1 MNPRVL
7 PVLAL
12 VFLLPSLAAA
22 QQAPVLTGVITTRD
36 DGLSLP
42 GATVSIE
49 ALSLS
54 ATTDNDGRYTLTLP
68 PEAVGQS
75 YEVRVSAAGL
85 VPRTWT
91 LRPEAGTLT
100 QDFALSLTFQEE
112 ITVGSRAVGVEAE
125 KATPVDILTS
135 RQIETA
141 GFTETMQVV
150 QALAPSFN
158 FPRTTIAD
166 GSASVRPAT
175 LRGLG
180 PDQILV
186 LLNGK
191 RRHNTALVHVNGTV
205 GRGSTGVDLNAIPIS
220 AIERVEILRDGA
232 AAQYGSDAIA
242 GVMNIVLKSGK
253 QPLTLSAKAG
263 AAITDQ
269 GVGDNVT
276 DGELFDGSAS
286 MGWNVGSGWLSAA
299 LEFRDRNRTNRA
311 APDLRD
317 QIRAGDRLDNPVAQ
331 PNHWVGDP
339 EARDV
344 IGFLNAQFPIG
355 GSGSSFVYA
364 FGGWSRRDALAPGF
378 FRRALEA
385 GTQPAIY
392 PLGYLP
398 KIETDTGDAAG
409 TLGVRG
415 VRSDWYWDLSA
426 TYGRNTMGF
435 NIVDTL
441 NVSLG
446 PTIPPNALEFYAGQL
461 AASQFTANADLSRQL
476 ELGLSGPT
484 NLAIGVEFRREGYQ
498 IVAGEEGSYIDGGF
512 RDQFGNPATPGAQVF
527 AGWRPSNERDESR
540 SNVAAYIDAEGD
552 LVPRLRLGMAGRVE
566 NYSDFGST
574 ADGKITARFKVHDRA
589 VLRGAASTGFRAPS
603 LPQSHFSA
611 TSTNFLNLGQG
622 LVPVEVATFPVGS
635 EPARAL
641 GATDLQPEES
651 THLSAGLVLT
661 PRQNFD
667 LTVDYYRIDIDDR
680 IVLSGN
686 FTDARVRTL
695 LAPFGTFGSA
705 RFFTNAIDTE
715 TTGWDLTAAYRM
727 NMDGAGTLGLFAG
740 YNRNETTVV
749 SQAPAPPELVGLES
763 VLFDREQTRRMECG
777 QPEDNLRL
785 SADWL
790 RGRFNGVVRGS
801 RYGEYCDPRNGAT
814 VNGVFV
820 PTALDQ
826 DFSAQW
832 IADLELSFRMRQLTL
847 GAGAQNIFDTYPE
860 ILRPEN
866 ARAPVNPAGGFLAPG
881 AIRYGTATPFGIN
894 GRFLYGRITY
904 RF

>member
-1 MNPRVL
+1 MNPRVVAVAAL
-7 PVLAL
+7 LLA
-12 VFLLPSLAAA
+12 FPLAASA
-22 QQAPVLTGVITTRD
+22 QQAPVLEGVVTTRD

-42 GATVSIE
+42 GATVAIE
-49 ALSLS
+49 ALNLS
-54 ATTDNDGRYTLTLP
+54 ATTAADGRYNLALP

-75 YEVRVSAAGL
+75 YDVKVTAAGL

-91 LRPEAGTLT
+91 FKPEAGTTT
-100 QDFALSLTFQEE
+100 QNFALSLTFQEE

-125 KATPVDILTS
+125 KAVPVDILTA

-141 GFTETMQVV
+141 GFTETMQVI

-205 GRGSTGVDLNAIPIS
+205 GRGSTGVDLNAIPVSMIV
-220 AIERVEILRDGA
+220 RVEILRDGA

-253 QPLTLSAKAG
+253 APLTLSAKAG
-263 AAITDQ
+263 AAVTDQ

-276 DGELFDGSAS
+276 DGEQVDTSAS
-286 MGWNVGSGWLSAA
+286 YGWNLGRGWVSAA
-299 LEFRDRNRTNRA
+299 VEYRNRNRTNRA

-317 QIRAGDRLDNPVAQ
+317 QVVAGDRLNNAVEQ

-339 EARDV
+339 DAKDTMAFV
-344 IGFLNAQFPIG
+344 NAQFPL
-355 GSGSSFVYA
+355 GSASGTSFVYA
-364 FGGWSRRDALAPGF
+364 FGGWSTRDALAPGF

-385 GTQPAIY
+385 GNLPAIY

-398 KIETDTGDAAG
+398 KIRTDTDDVSG

-415 VRSDWYWDLSA
+415 IRSDWFWDLSA
-426 TYGRNTMGF
+426 TAGRNTMDF
-435 NIVDTL
+435 NIEDTL

-446 PTIPPNALEFYAGQL
+446 PSMPPNQDHFYAGTIG
-461 AASQFTANADLSRQL
+461 AGQFTANADLSR
-476 ELGLSGPT
+476 EIAIGLSGPT
-484 NLAIGVEFRREGYQ
+484 NLALGVEFRRETYQ
-498 IVAGEEGSYIDGGF
+498 IQAGEVGSYVDGGF
-512 RDQFGNPATPGAQVF
+512 RDQFGNPAIPGAQVF

-540 SNVAAYIDAEGD
+540 HNVAAYVDMEGD
-552 LVPRLRLGMAGRVE
+552 VVPRVRLGLAGRVE

-574 ADGKITARFKVHDRA
+574 ADGKITARFKIHDRA
-589 VLRGAASTGFRAPS
+589 VIRGAASTGFRAPS
-603 LPQSHFSA
+603 LGQSNFSA

-622 LVPVEVATFPVGS
+622 LVPVEVATFPVAS
-635 EPARAL
+635 DPARAL
-641 GATDLQPEES
+641 GATDLKPEES

-661 PRQNFD
+661 PADGLDFTADFYQ
-667 LTVDYYRIDIDDR
+667 IDIDDR

-686 FTDARVRTL
+686 FTDARIRTL

-705 RFFTNAIDTE
+705 RFFTNAIDTR
-715 TTGWDLTAAYRM
+715 TRGWDLTASWRTHL
-727 NMDGAGTLGLFAG
+727 GAADTLRLSAA
-740 YNRNETTVV
+740 YNRNDTNVV
-749 SQAPAPPELVGLES
+749 GRAPTPAELVGFES
-763 VLFDREQTRRMECG
+763 VLFDREQTRRIECG
-777 QPEDNLRL
+777 QPKDNLRL
-785 SADWL
+785 AADWL
-790 RGRFNGVVRGS
+790 RGRFDGELRGS
-801 RYGEYCDPRNGAT
+801 RYGEYCDPRNLES
-814 VNGVFV
+814 
-820 PTALDQ
+820 LDQ
-826 DFSAQW
+826 VFSPKW
-832 IADLELSFRMRQLTL
+832 VTDLELSFRANHFTL
-847 GAGAQNIFDTYPE
+847 GAGAQNLFDTYPE
-860 ILRPEN
+860 TLRPEN

-881 AIRYGTATPFGIN
+881 AIRYGIATPYGIN
-894 GRFLYGRITY
+894 GRFVYGRITF